1 MIMKKSEL
9 TFSEGFTTSK
19 PDIARAQGNKHLAFD
34 WDKAAA
40 IIKEHFEK
48 HPDLHAEAGLQGDW
62 SYTGGTIFKKGFP
75 INSSY
80 TYLASNWA
88 KPTLIL
94 SWDGDEQLE
103 VECSIV
109 EEGSRFSS
117 DSKWDEKSMEI
128 LGINMTL
135 VTDEDE
141 D

>member
-1 MIMKKSEL
+1 MKKSNY
-9 TFSEGFTTSK
+9 TFAEGFTST
-19 PDIARAQGNKHLAFD
+19 PARAAAKAGVKHLAFD
-34 WDKAAA
+34 WDKAAG
-40 IIKEHFEK
+40 IIKEHLEK

-62 SYTGGTIFKKGFP
+62 SYTGGTIFRKGFP

-94 SWDGDEQLE
+94 SWDGREQLE

-109 EEGSRFSS
+109 EEESRFSS
-117 DSKWDEKSMEI
+117 DSKWDDKAMQI
-128 LGINMTL
+128 LGINLTL
-135 VTDEDE
+135 ITDEDE